1 MLDEAKYYSVRGVL
15 GMGLYLLGGWSTLL
29 KAMFIFIVVDYISGV
44 FKGFYLKEVSSKVAT
59 KGIIKKTGYLLAVM
73 IGAVFDEA
81 IKELGIPVNVLSIF
95 NIQLTAR
102 DLIILSII
110 GTEGISIVE
119 NLGAMDILIP
129 KPIQKM
135 FKQLKQNNEDK

>member
-1 MLDEAKYYSVRGVL
+1 MLEDKKYYTIRGVV
-15 GMGLYLLGGWSTLL
+15 GMVLYLLGGWSTLL

>member
-1 MLDEAKYYSVRGVL
+1 MLEDMKYYTVRGAI
-15 GMGLYLLGGWSTLL
+15 GMVLYLLGGWSTLL
-29 KAMFIFIVVDYISGV
+29 KAMFMFVAVDYISGV
-44 FKGFYLKEVSSKVAT
+44 FKGFYLKEVSSKVAMR
-59 KGIIKKTGYLLAVM
+59 GIIKKTGYLLAVM
-73 IGAVFDEA
+73 IGAAFDEV

-110 GTEGISIVE
+110 GTEGISIIE

-135 FKQLKQNNEDK
+135 FKQLKQNNEEK